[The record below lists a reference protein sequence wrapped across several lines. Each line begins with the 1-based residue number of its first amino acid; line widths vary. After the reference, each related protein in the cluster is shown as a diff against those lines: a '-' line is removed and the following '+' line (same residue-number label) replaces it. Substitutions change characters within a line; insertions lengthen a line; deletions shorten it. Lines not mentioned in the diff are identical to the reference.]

1 MCWRE
6 RHGCPPFSPT
16 ACGWSTTGDFLF
28 GMVSNTVSVGGF
40 KGANTERVE
49 LDDGQFEVVLI
60 RQPQN
65 AAQLQSIVMG
75 LMQAKPEPG
84 GAVVAFQT
92 TRLRVTCAGELP
104 WTLDGEY
111 GGAPRV
117 DEIENLP
124 RAVEIVYGK

>member
-1 MCWRE
+1 ME
-6 RHGCPPFSPT
+6 HDGG
-16 ACGWSTTGDFLF
+16 AEEGDFLF

-49 LDDGQFEVVLI
+49 LDDGQFEVVLV

-84 GAVVAFQT
+84 GAVAAFQT

-117 DEIENLP
+117 AEIENLP
-124 RAVEIVYGK
+124 RAVEIIYGK